1 MIKVYVSPSC
11 LSSKKVIQFF
21 EKNNIPFVKRN
32 IIQYPLSISE
42 IKLLLQLSRN
52 GISDIIS
59 SRAKYIK
66 FHSIN
71 IENLRLS
78 QIYEMIK
85 ATPSILKRPI
95 ILEESKEI
103 MQIGYNEDE
112 IELFLRNNFDNQ
124 DNSQCKIF

>member
-1 MIKVYVSPSC
+1 
-11 LSSKKVIQFF
+11 
-21 EKNNIPFVKRN
+21 
-32 IIQYPLSISE
+32 
-42 IKLLLQLSRN
+42 
-52 GISDIIS
+52 
-59 SRAKYIK
+59 
-66 FHSIN
+66 
-71 IENLRLS
+71 
-78 QIYEMIK
+78 MIK